1 MIAIKKKQKSN
12 TKKNESANLKT
23 KLGILC
29 IAGIFLSVFTMFFTS
44 LDDVLFV
51 AALVFTFLAII
62 LLSSSKRFN
71 NSPNNKISKWV
82 FGDKVDPSNPFNIDR
97 RYSSK

>member
-1 MIAIKKKQKSN
+1 MKKRKLDSQKDEPA
-12 TKKNESANLKT
+12 KLKT

-29 IAGIFLSVFTMFFTS
+29 LAGIFLSVLAMFFTS

-71 NSPNNKISKWV
+71 NSPNNKMSKWV

>member
-1 MIAIKKKQKSN
+1 MKKQKSDAQRN
-12 TKKNESANLKT
+12 EPTKLKT

-29 IAGIFLSVFTMFFTS
+29 VAGIFVSVLVMFFTS

-51 AALVFTFLAII
+51 AALVFTFLAIV
-62 LLSSSKRFN
+62 LLSPSERFS

-82 FGDKVDPSNPFNIDR
+82 RGDSIDPSNPFNIDR